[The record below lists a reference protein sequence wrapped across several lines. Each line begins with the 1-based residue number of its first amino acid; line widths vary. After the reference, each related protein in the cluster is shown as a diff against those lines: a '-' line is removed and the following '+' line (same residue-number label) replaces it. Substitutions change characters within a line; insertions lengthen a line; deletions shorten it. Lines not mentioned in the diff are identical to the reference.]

1 MMKVEHNS
9 TEGGMYY
16 IDQFNIKIICVLSPN
31 INVDVNKMWI
41 IPFLIDISP
50 PWEGGD
56 GQ

>member
-31 INVDVNKMWI
+31 INVDVNKM
-41 IPFLIDISP
+41 
-50 PWEGGD
+50 
-56 GQ
+56 